1 VNVSANSIDPRNASP
16 NEPTAHSVSGSSA
29 TPIGFVCRGLVT
41 RFGPVRALDG
51 FDLEV
56 EPGECVGIVGRNGAG
71 KSTLLRA
78 MLGIGHVDAGTVRFT
93 PLLGRMEL
101 LARTGYVPDALSIYD
116 WMTVGDA
123 LDFTARCQPRFDEA
137 WCGELLALLALDRS
151 KPVRS
156 LSRGMQARLAFV
168 LGLAHRP
175 DLVLLDEP
183 LLGVDAVT
191 HDSVLEVLARM
202 RSRDGAT
209 IVLAT
214 HQLGDLARL
223 VDRVVFVERGRVG
236 LSIATDDL
244 LERTKRLVVL
254 GVPPAATPAFPAEA
268 GVIVSRAAP
277 EGLVVTF
284 DGARDAA
291 ERAIRAIAPDARIH
305 HVDLSIHEACADR
318 LRALEVK
325 P

>member
-1 VNVSANSIDPRNASP
+1 MNVSANSIDPRNAP
-16 NEPTAHSVSGSSA
+16 TNEPTAHSVRGSSA
-29 TPIGFVCRGLVT
+29 TPIGFDCRGLVA
-41 RFGPVRALDG
+41 RFGQVRALDG

-78 MLGIGHVDAGTVRFT
+78 MLGIGHLDAGTVRFT
-93 PLLGRMEL
+93 PPIGRMEL

-123 LDFTARCQPRFDEA
+123 LDFTARCQPRFDAA

-175 DLVLLDEP
+175 DLVILDEP

-236 LSIATDDL
+236 LSITTDDL

-254 GVPPAATPAFPAEA
+254 GVAPATTPTFPAEA
-268 GVIVSRAAP
+268 GVILSRTTP

-284 DGARDAA
+284 DGAREAA
-291 ERAIRAIAPDARIH
+291 ERAIRVATPDARIH